1 MIVNLEKDIWTLRF
15 QDQKLLSL
23 AKRLY
28 FIAYFTL
35 IIPVT
40 IILIDYDTGFSNLM
54 FLHCDGW
61 EKYSPSQ
68 TDCC

>member
-1 MIVNLEKDIWTLRF
+1 MKILTRILINRIDKMIVNLEKDIWTLRF

-28 FIAYFTL
+28 FIAYFAL

-40 IILIDYDTGFSNLM
+40 AL
-54 FLHCDGW
+54 LHESDISRLCS
-61 EKYSPSQ
+61 EI
-68 TDCC
+68 